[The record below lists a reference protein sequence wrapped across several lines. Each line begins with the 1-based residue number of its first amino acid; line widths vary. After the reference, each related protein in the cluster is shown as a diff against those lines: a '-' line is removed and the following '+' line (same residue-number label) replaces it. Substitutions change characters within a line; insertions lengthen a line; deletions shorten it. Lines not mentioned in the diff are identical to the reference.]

1 LQTELKGQSL
11 KCESVSRSI
20 DPFQRGKMSSSD
32 LIHQYKTT
40 CNKLKKI
47 QRVLIKRFGPNVSEV
62 TEEFGSLANSFN
74 EAFLP
79 EYAALCYVG
88 QSKCEKLIGNDSG
101 EVDALLRA
109 ARLFRTAHEKQA
121 RMETQNISQEYHEG
135 AFRCYTQALSRLPDK
150 SVIGAA
156 IIRELKEIYP
166 NVELTSDFSS
176 PCHRIWDLEQ
186 SAEDSLAAKDYVG
199 AFEKLSEIYDDVA
212 ERKCGA
218 LYQDVVNRIEVSR
231 LLLLCLLQLPPSV
244 RYDHKFIERYS
255 TIGDGGGQQR
265 QSQTNVGESSNGQQA
280 QLPED
285 LVFLLQ
291 SLVVSCQAKDIDS
304 LISARDELCQRADL
318 TTSQQELLKEVVAK
332 YGK

>member
-1 LQTELKGQSL
+1 
-11 KCESVSRSI
+11 
-20 DPFQRGKMSSSD
+20 MSSSE

-47 QRVLIKRFGPNVSEV
+47 QRVLIKRFGPNVAEV
-62 TEEFGSLANSFN
+62 TEEFASLANSFN
-74 EAFLP
+74 EAFQP
-79 EYAALCYVG
+79 EYAALCYIG

-109 ARLFRTAHEKQA
+109 ARLFRMAHDKQA
-121 RMETQNISQEYHEG
+121 RMETQTISPEYHEG

-186 SAEDSLAAKDYVG
+186 SAEDSLTAKDYVG

-212 ERKCGA
+212 ERKCGT

-255 TIGDGGGQQR
+255 TIGDVGQPR
-265 QSQTNVGESSNGQQA
+265 ATQTSVGESGYGQQA
-280 QLPED
+280 TLPPD

-291 SLVVSCQAKDIDS
+291 SLVVSCQAKDIES
-304 LISARDELCQRADL
+304 LISTRDELCQRADL
-318 TTSQQELLKEVVAK
+318 TASQHELLKEVVTK
-332 YGK
+332 YSK